1 MSQASMATFG
11 AASLEDDE
19 EEDAVAAVGTASTTN
34 SARTHAIPSVWER
47 AFFAGDPPKDHPSVF
62 GRRVVEPLSSSI
74 GDITRLQKRKEF
86 RPSLED
92 DGETSKNHLSP
103 LCQEKTIK
111 I

>member
-19 EEDAVAAVGTASTTN
+19 EEDAVATVGTASTTN

-62 GRRVVEPLSSSI
+62 GRRVVEVPPSLSSSI
-74 GDITRLQKRKEF
+74 GDTKFRKE
-86 RPSLED
+86 
-92 DGETSKNHLSP
+92 KNSVV
-103 LCQEKTIK
+103 
-111 I
+111 

>member
-19 EEDAVAAVGTASTTN
+19 EEDAVATVGAAFTTN

-62 GRRVVEPLSSSI
+62 GRRVVEVPPLSSSI

-86 RPSLED
+86 RLMSLF
-92 DGETSKNHLSP
+92 
-103 LCQEKTIK
+103 
-111 I
+111 